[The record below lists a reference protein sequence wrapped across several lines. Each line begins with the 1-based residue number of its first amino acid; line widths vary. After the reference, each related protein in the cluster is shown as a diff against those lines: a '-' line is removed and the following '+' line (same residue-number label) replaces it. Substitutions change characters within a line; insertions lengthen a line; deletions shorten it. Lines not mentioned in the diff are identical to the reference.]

1 MDSVQGQLI
10 WHVFV
15 IPQGLFQDYCVNY
28 VLELILLMKDLVKA
42 DRLGKKWNASAA
54 CLVPMLKM
62 RKIVSVTCLSS
73 VVGTSRL

>member
-10 WHVFV
+10 WHVLV

-28 VLELILLMKDLVKA
+28 VLELILLMKDLV
-42 DRLGKKWNASAA
+42 LGKKWNASAA